1 MQHVNISDSIHSMVF
16 DKLPVFVIVFCQEG
30 KVLFC
35 NKLAEVACGKQI
47 RSLKFSDIF
56 AHEYRSDGDETTEL
70 KYECRI
76 GGNYYSI
83 VDFHSKYT
91 DVSSASDAINAR
103 VLVGYDI
110 TDVKNYV
117 FNHNN
122 RSILDSMTEV
132 FNREV
137 GMNFLKEMIAQVEID
152 QDFFSIAYID
162 FDNLKFINDNFG
174 HIEGDKYIFA
184 VCDAIH
190 SFIRKEDIVSRMGGD
205 EFLII
210 FPRFT
215 YEDTRKVLAA
225 ITEKLDIV
233 SADLS
238 EGISYRISY
247 GVYEVNPS
255 VPLDVEHILKQVD
268 DAMYIMKAENKTNYG
283 LQIRLT

>member
-1 MQHVNISDSIHSMVF
+1 MVF
-16 DKLPVFVIVFCQEG
+16 DKLPAFVIIFCEEG
-30 KVLFC
+30 KVLFY
-35 NKLAEVACGKQI
+35 NKMAEAACGKQI
-47 RSLKFSDIF
+47 RNLKFSDIF
-56 AHEYRSDGDETTEL
+56 THEYRSPEDKTTEL

-83 VDFHSKYT
+83 VDFHNKYT
-91 DVSSASDAINAR
+91 DTTSASDAINAR
-103 VLVGYDI
+103 ILVGYDI

-122 RSILDSMTEV
+122 RSTLDSMTEV

-137 GMNFLKEMIAQVEID
+137 GMNFLKEMIAQVELY
-152 QDFFSIAYID
+152 QDFFSVAYID

-184 VCDAIH
+184 VRDAIQ
-190 SFIRKEDIVSRMGGD
+190 SFARKQDIISRMGGD

-210 FPRFT
+210 FPHLN
-215 YEDTRKVLAA
+215 YDDTRKMLADIA
-225 ITEKLDIV
+225 DKLDIV
-233 SADLS
+233 SAELS

-255 VPLDVEHILKQVD
+255 VPLDVEHILKRVD
-268 DAMYIMKAENKTNYG
+268 DEMYAMKAENKTNYG
-283 LQIRLT
+283 LQIRLNQN